1 MSQPI
6 TNTEQ
11 NQRNEYMYTAMN
23 EIDEVLFTREDIAK
37 RVAELGAEITR
48 DYEGKDLIVV
58 GILKGA
64 GVFMCDLI
72 REINSPIIIDF
83 MSVSSYGNST
93 VSSGI
98 VRITNDLHQDIQ
110 GCSVLIVEDIID
122 TGNTLH
128 YLREYLNNRGAEDVK
143 ICALL
148 DKPSRRQVEVPVE
161 YVGFEVEDR
170 FIIGYGI
177 DYAEKYRNLPFIG
190 TLKQ

>member
-1 MSQPI
+1 
-6 TNTEQ
+6 
-11 NQRNEYMYTAMN
+11 MYNAMN

-64 GVFMCDLI
+64 GVFMSDLI
-72 REINSPIIIDF
+72 REINSPIRIDF

-128 YLREYLNNRGAEDVK
+128 YLREYLKNRGAEDVK

-161 YVGFEVEDR
+161 YVGFEVEDK
-170 FIIGYGI
+170 FIIG
-177 DYAEKYRNLPFIG
+177 A
-190 TLKQ
+190 

>member
-1 MSQPI
+1 
-6 TNTEQ
+6 
-11 NQRNEYMYTAMN
+11 MN
-23 EIDEVLFTREDIAK
+23 EIDEVLFTRDDIAK

-64 GVFMCDLI
+64 GVFMSDLI
-72 REINSPIIIDF
+72 REINSPIRIDF

-128 YLREYLNNRGAEDVK
+128 YLREYLKNRGAEDVK

-190 TLKQ
+190 TLKQSAD

>member
-1 MSQPI
+1 
-6 TNTEQ
+6 
-11 NQRNEYMYTAMN
+11 MYNAMN
-23 EIDEVLFTREDIAK
+23 EIDEVLFTRDDIAK
-37 RVAELGAEITR
+37 RVAELGAEITC

-72 REINSPIIIDF
+72 REINSPIRIDF

-128 YLREYLNNRGAEDVK
+128 YLREYLKNRGAEDVK

-161 YVGFEVEDR
+161 YVGFEVEDK

-190 TLKQ
+190 TLKQSAD

>member
-1 MSQPI
+1 
-6 TNTEQ
+6 
-11 NQRNEYMYTAMN
+11 MYNAMN
-23 EIDEVLFTREDIAK
+23 EIDEVLFTRDDIAK

-72 REINSPIIIDF
+72 REINSPIKIDF

-93 VSSGI
+93 ESSGI
-98 VRITNDLHQDIQ
+98 VRITSDLHQDIQ

-122 TGNTLH
+122 TGYTLH
-128 YLREYLNNRGAEDVK
+128 YLREYLRNRGAEDVK
-143 ICALL
+143 ICTLL
-148 DKPSRRQVEVPVE
+148 DKPSRRQVEVPVD
-161 YVGFEVEDR
+161 YIGFEVEDR

-190 TLKQ
+190 TLKQSAD

>member
-1 MSQPI
+1 
-6 TNTEQ
+6 
-11 NQRNEYMYTAMN
+11 MYNAMN
-23 EIDEVLFTREDIAK
+23 EIDEVLFTRDDIAK

-48 DYEGKDLIVV
+48 DYERNDLIVV

-64 GVFMCDLI
+64 GVFMSDLI
-72 REINSPIIIDF
+72 REINSPIRIDF

-128 YLREYLNNRGAEDVK
+128 YLREYLKNRGAEDVK

-161 YVGFEVEDR
+161 YVGFEVEDK

-190 TLKQ
+190 TLKQSAD

>member
-1 MSQPI
+1 
-6 TNTEQ
+6 
-11 NQRNEYMYTAMN
+11 MYNAMN
-23 EIDEVLFTREDIAK
+23 EIDEVLFTRDDIAK

-64 GVFMCDLI
+64 GVFMSDLI
-72 REINSPIIIDF
+72 REINSPIRIDF

-128 YLREYLNNRGAEDVK
+128 YLREYLKNRGAEDVK
-143 ICALL
+143 TCALL

-190 TLKQ
+190 TLKQSAD